1 MYVSPSSWILV
12 ANWFWLLF
20 MILEYLEYLEYL
32 DCTEVWTLHLW
43 PHPRHHCSIQLS
55 IVVVSVVVHS
65 STQPQPLWRLRWG
78 RWGRWGDAVI
88 FLVITIIIVRGDG
101 RLGHWGGALALKI
114 RSSFELCQINCNKTL
129 KVPATFLS
137 CIISESYTADCPGVI
152 VCVCRYSVFVWC
164 VMSWWI
170 NDKCQLERSLSGPCL
185 SLWDGDLRLSLTL
198 VICQLPSHL
207 HFNELFM
214 VTWWRDL
221 IIMWDRGWEYY
232 NANMDI
238 FSTQYDLP
246 DLHCLLY
253 ISTQYI
259 YISYQ
264 AVSWQVV

>member
-1 MYVSPSSWILV
+1 MPNKLQQDTEGSGNIP
-12 ANWFWLLF
+12 LL
-20 MILEYLEYLEYL
+20 Y
-32 DCTEVWTLHLW
+32 HLW
-43 PHPRHHCSIQLS
+43 
-55 IVVVSVVVHS
+55 
-65 STQPQPLWRLRWG
+65 
-78 RWGRWGDAVI
+78 
-88 FLVITIIIVRGDG
+88 
-101 RLGHWGGALALKI
+101 
-114 RSSFELCQINCNKTL
+114 
-129 KVPATFLS
+129 
-137 CIISESYTADCPGVI
+137 IISTADCPGGL
-152 VCVCRYSVFVWC
+152 VCRYSVFVWC

-238 FSTQYDLP
+238 FSTQYDL
-246 DLHCLLY
+246 HCLLY

-264 AVSWQVV
+264 AVSRQVV